1 MAVAIAATSLA
12 GQAESPA
19 LAAGDPSDRPATD
32 SAEKA
37 SAVLDRLLKTAE
49 SLAALLNRGAYVKE
63 LADLGIKEYRQ
74 VAFKPYRIIY
84 RVTGSCVNV
93 YLITDGRRNMQSH
106 LVRRLVRG

>member
-1 MAVAIAATSLA
+1 MRYEVRLTRAAERDVEDIYDYIA
-12 GQAESPA
+12 
-19 LAAGDPSDRPATD
+19 ATD

-74 VAFKPYRIIY
+74 VVFKPYRIIY

-106 LVRRLVRG
+106 LARRLVRG